1 MDIAWFRDLSIT
13 IMGFIASAVLIFAA
27 ILAYRLYHIIRL
39 TLLKVREVSQK
50 ASDTITIVQEGIK
63 PLLQITS
70 IIQFVIEAI
79 KSIGKMFKK
88 ESSEGG
94 NING

>member
-13 IMGFIASAVLIFAA
+13 IMGLITSAVLIFAA
-27 ILAYRLYHIIRL
+27 ILAYRLYKITRL
-39 TLLKVREVSQK
+39 TLLKVREASQK
-50 ASDTITIVQEGIK
+50 ACDTITTVQEGIK

-94 NING
+94 NNNE